1 MKLFLRIAFVVI
13 LFSACAEND
22 LDGQQVE
29 IDVDRML
36 ADVAALSA
44 DSMEGRAVG
53 TEGNRM
59 ARRYIVSRFESLGLE
74 KLGDGYVTRFTF
86 TDAGRRIGGTNI
98 VGYVTGTEQPERYI
112 VVSAH
117 YDHLGTR
124 RGSIYNGAD
133 DNASGTAAM
142 MALAA
147 YFTQVP
153 PKHSVIFAAF
163 DAEESSLQG
172 AKAFVNRPPVKRRSI
187 VLNVNLDM
195 VSHSERELVVAG
207 TYHYPFLKRYVDA
220 VEQPPAVEFVFGHD
234 SPDLPSGQD
243 WTLSS
248 DHGPFHEAGI
258 PFLYF
263 GVEDH
268 DDYHKPTDDFETI
281 SPRFYADAV
290 RAILA
295 VVEELDANL
304 ATADSAR

>member
-1 MKLFLRIAFVVI
+1 MKFLLRVASVVV
-13 LFSACAEND
+13 LFSACGEND
-22 LDGQQVE
+22 VVGQQVD

-59 ARRYIVSRFESLGLE
+59 ARRYIVARFETLGLE

-86 TDAGRRIGGTNI
+86 TDAGQRIGGTNI
-98 VGYVTGTEQPERYI
+98 VGYVKGTEQPDRYI
-112 VVSAH
+112 VISAH
-117 YDHLGTR
+117 YDHLGNR

-142 MALAA
+142 MALAE
-147 YFTQVP
+147 YFTRVP
-153 PKHSVIFAAF
+153 PRHSVIFVAF
-163 DAEESSLQG
+163 DAEESNLQG
-172 AKAFVNRPPVKRRSI
+172 AKAFVSRPPVQRRSI

-207 TYHYPFLKRYVDA
+207 TYHYPFLKSYVDA
-220 VEQPPAVEFVFGHD
+220 VEEPAAVALVFGHD
-234 SPDLPSGQD
+234 SPDLPADQD

-268 DDYHKPTDDFETI
+268 ADYHRPTDDFETI
-281 SPRFYADAV
+281 NPPFYADAI

-295 VVEELDANL
+295 VVQEVDANL
-304 ATADSAR
+304 AAAGSAR